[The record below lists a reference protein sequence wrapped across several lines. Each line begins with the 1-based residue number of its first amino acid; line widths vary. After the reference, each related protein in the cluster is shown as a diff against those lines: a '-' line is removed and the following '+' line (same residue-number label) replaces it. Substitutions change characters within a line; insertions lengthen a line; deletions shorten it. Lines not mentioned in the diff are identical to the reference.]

1 MTTSDDNKV
10 SEDRRE
16 ALRYA
21 FAIGSGAALA
31 STLAGPAS
39 AQTTADNTLDRIRA
53 NKVLRIAVLPGELPY
68 FNKDL
73 ATGTWSGFS
82 IEMANDIAK
91 LLDVQLEYTESTYG
105 NSILDLQSNKIDLGF
120 ALNPTPQRALVV
132 DFCATVFPHPFG
144 AMLKKGIEART
155 WADINKPEIRI
166 AVDVGSANEAVARR
180 FAPNATIK
188 SLKSRDEVML
198 EMSSGRVDCVVNAL
212 VLGLTAI
219 AKNPNL
225 GTYKIL
231 QSPSVAIPSSM
242 AVRRE
247 PDKRWRDFLSVW
259 VDYNRGIGQMRE
271 WFIKGLSLSG
281 VKPEDVPVELNICP
295 RRSKGISEPPHDR
308 RFLPDAATLSERLRH
323 DLDLVDDPAGE
334 PSVGGRV
341 KPASLN
347 GEAILADPVSPIGY
361 LVAIRPDLPELRALH
376 DPVRVM
382 ATPTCSVLNAPGTL
396 IRLSGN
402 MHPIHRRHDN
412 FQLFGDSLTIGQQRP

>member
-1 MTTSDDNKV
+1 M
-10 SEDRRE
+10 
-16 ALRYA
+16 
-21 FAIGSGAALA
+21 
-31 STLAGPAS
+31 
-39 AQTTADNTLDRIRA
+39 
-53 NKVLRIAVLPGELPY
+53 LRIAVLPGELPY

-132 DFCATVFPHPFG
+132 DFTATVFPHPFG
-144 AMLKKGIEART
+144 AMLKKELEAKT
-155 WADINKPEIRI
+155 WADINKPEVRI
-166 AVDVGSANEAVARR
+166 AVDVGSANETVARR

-271 WFIKGLSLSG
+271 WFVKGLSLSG
-281 VKPEDVPVELNICP
+281 VKPEDVPVELNI
-295 RRSKGISEPPHDR
+295 
-308 RFLPDAATLSERLRH
+308 
-323 DLDLVDDPAGE
+323 
-334 PSVGGRV
+334 
-341 KPASLN
+341 
-347 GEAILADPVSPIGY
+347 
-361 LVAIRPDLPELRALH
+361 
-376 DPVRVM
+376 
-382 ATPTCSVLNAPGTL
+382 
-396 IRLSGN
+396 
-402 MHPIHRRHDN
+402 
-412 FQLFGDSLTIGQQRP
+412 

>member
-1 MTTSDDNKV
+1 LVQEGRVTTSEDSRI

-31 STLAGPAS
+31 SALASPAA
-39 AQTTADNTLDRIRA
+39 AQASPDNTLDRIRA
-53 NKVLRIAVLPGELPY
+53 GKLLRIAVLPGELPY

-73 ATGTWSGFS
+73 ATGNWSGFS

-132 DFCATVFPHPFG
+132 DFCGAVFQHPFG
-144 AMLKKGIEART
+144 AMLRKGLEAGTSEIKT
-155 WADINKPEIRI
+155 WADVNKPAVTI
-166 AVDVGSANEAVARR
+166 AVDVGSANETIARR

-231 QSPSVAIPSSM
+231 QTPSVAIPSSM
-242 AVRRE
+242 AMRRE

-271 WFIKGLSLSG
+271 WFTKGLSLSG
-281 VKPEDVPVELNICP
+281 VKPEDVPVELNI
-295 RRSKGISEPPHDR
+295 
-308 RFLPDAATLSERLRH
+308 
-323 DLDLVDDPAGE
+323 
-334 PSVGGRV
+334 
-341 KPASLN
+341 
-347 GEAILADPVSPIGY
+347 
-361 LVAIRPDLPELRALH
+361 
-376 DPVRVM
+376 
-382 ATPTCSVLNAPGTL
+382 
-396 IRLSGN
+396 
-402 MHPIHRRHDN
+402 
-412 FQLFGDSLTIGQQRP
+412 

>member
-1 MTTSDDNKV
+1 VTPSDDSKV

-21 FAIGSGAALA
+21 FAIGSGAAIA
-31 STLAGPAS
+31 STLASPAS
-39 AQTTADNTLDRIRA
+39 AQTAGDNTLDRIRA

-91 LLDVQLEYTESTYG
+91 ILDVKLEYTESTYG
-105 NSILDLQSNKIDLGF
+105 NSILDLQANKIDLGF

-132 DFCATVFPHPFG
+132 DFTNLVFPHPFG
-144 AMLKKGIEART
+144 AMLKKGLEAKT
-155 WADINKPEIRI
+155 WADISKPEVRI

-198 EMSSGRVDCVVNAL
+198 EMASGRVDCVVNAL

-231 QSPSVAIPSSM
+231 QSPSVTVASGC

-259 VDYNRGIGQMRE
+259 IDYNRGIGQMRE
-271 WFIKGLSLSG
+271 WFVNGLTLSG
-281 VKPEDVPVELNICP
+281 VRPEDVAVELSI
-295 RRSKGISEPPHDR
+295 
-308 RFLPDAATLSERLRH
+308 
-323 DLDLVDDPAGE
+323 
-334 PSVGGRV
+334 
-341 KPASLN
+341 
-347 GEAILADPVSPIGY
+347 
-361 LVAIRPDLPELRALH
+361 
-376 DPVRVM
+376 
-382 ATPTCSVLNAPGTL
+382 
-396 IRLSGN
+396 
-402 MHPIHRRHDN
+402 
-412 FQLFGDSLTIGQQRP
+412 

>member
-1 MTTSDDNKV
+1 MTQTDESKI
-10 SEDRRE
+10 SEERRE

-21 FAIGSGAALA
+21 LAIGSGAALA
-31 STLAGPAS
+31 AATVAPAR
-39 AQTTADNTLDRIRA
+39 AEDAADNTLDRVRA
-53 NKVLRIAVLPGELPY
+53 AGVMRIAVLPGELPY

-73 ATGTWSGFS
+73 ASGTWSGMC

-91 LLDVQLEYTESTYG
+91 LLDVKLDYIESTYG
-105 NSILDLQSNKIDLGF
+105 NSILDLQANKIDVGF

-132 DFCATVFPHPFG
+132 DFCGAVFHHPFG
-144 AMLKKGIEART
+144 AMLKKGMEAKT
-155 WADINKPEIRI
+155 WADINKPEVKI

-231 QSPSVAIPSSM
+231 QTPSVAIPSSM

-247 PDKRWRDFLSVW
+247 SDKRWRDFLAVW

-271 WFIKGLSLSG
+271 WFVKGLALSN
-281 VKPEDVPVELNICP
+281 VKPEDVPVELNI
-295 RRSKGISEPPHDR
+295 
-308 RFLPDAATLSERLRH
+308 
-323 DLDLVDDPAGE
+323 
-334 PSVGGRV
+334 
-341 KPASLN
+341 
-347 GEAILADPVSPIGY
+347 
-361 LVAIRPDLPELRALH
+361 
-376 DPVRVM
+376 
-382 ATPTCSVLNAPGTL
+382 
-396 IRLSGN
+396 
-402 MHPIHRRHDN
+402 
-412 FQLFGDSLTIGQQRP
+412 

>member
-1 MTTSDDNKV
+1 LAQEDFVTNSDDLKI

-21 FAIGSGAALA
+21 LAIGSGAALA
-31 STLAGPAS
+31 SAMASPAS
-39 AQTTADNTLDRIRA
+39 AQTAADNTLDRIRA

-82 IEMANDIAK
+82 IEGANDIAK

-132 DFCATVFPHPFG
+132 DFTVPVFLHPFG
-144 AMLKKGIEART
+144 AMLKKGLEAKT
-155 WADINKPEIRI
+155 WADVNKPEVNI
-166 AVDVGSANEAVARR
+166 AVDVGSANEVVARR

-231 QSPSVAIPSSM
+231 TSPSVTIASGM

-247 PDKRWRDFLSVW
+247 PDKAWRDFLSVW

-271 WFIKGLSLSG
+271 WFVKGLALSG
-281 VKPEDVPVELNICP
+281 VKSEDVPV
-295 RRSKGISEPPHDR
+295 
-308 RFLPDAATLSERLRH
+308 
-323 DLDLVDDPAGE
+323 
-334 PSVGGRV
+334 
-341 KPASLN
+341 
-347 GEAILADPVSPIGY
+347 
-361 LVAIRPDLPELRALH
+361 
-376 DPVRVM
+376 
-382 ATPTCSVLNAPGTL
+382 
-396 IRLSGN
+396 
-402 MHPIHRRHDN
+402 
-412 FQLFGDSLTIGQQRP
+412 

>member
-1 MTTSDDNKV
+1 MTQFDDSTI
-10 SEDRRE
+10 SEDRRD

-21 FAIGSGAALA
+21 LALGSGAALTSALA
-31 STLAGPAS
+31 SPAA
-39 AQTTADNTLDRIRA
+39 AQAQADNTLDRIRA
-53 NKVLRIAVLPGELPY
+53 DKVLRIAVLPGELPY

-73 ATGTWSGFS
+73 ASGTWSGMC

-91 LLDVQLEYTESTYG
+91 LLDVKLEYTESTYG

-132 DFCATVFPHPFG
+132 DFCGAVFHHPFG
-144 AMLKKGIEART
+144 AMLRKGMEAKT
-155 WADINKPEIRI
+155 WADINKPDVRI

-225 GTYKIL
+225 GSYKIL
-231 QSPSVAIPSSM
+231 QTPSVAIPSSM

-247 PDKRWRDFLSVW
+247 SDKRWRDFLSVW

-271 WFIKGLSLSG
+271 WFVKGLALSG
-281 VKPEDVPVELNICP
+281 VKPEDVPVELNI
-295 RRSKGISEPPHDR
+295 
-308 RFLPDAATLSERLRH
+308 
-323 DLDLVDDPAGE
+323 
-334 PSVGGRV
+334 
-341 KPASLN
+341 
-347 GEAILADPVSPIGY
+347 
-361 LVAIRPDLPELRALH
+361 
-376 DPVRVM
+376 
-382 ATPTCSVLNAPGTL
+382 
-396 IRLSGN
+396 
-402 MHPIHRRHDN
+402 
-412 FQLFGDSLTIGQQRP
+412 

>member
-1 MTTSDDNKV
+1 MIQSEDDKI

-31 STLAGPAS
+31 ASVAGPAS
-39 AQTTADNTLDRIRA
+39 AQATPDNTLDRIRA

-73 ATGTWSGFS
+73 ATGNWSGFS

-91 LLDVQLEYTESTYG
+91 LLDVKLEYTESTYG

-132 DFCATVFPHPFG
+132 DFCGTVFHHPFG
-144 AMLKKGIEART
+144 AMLKKGMEART
-155 WADINKPEIRI
+155 WADINKSDVNI

-225 GTYKIL
+225 GTSRFPVGVGRL
-231 QSPSVAIPSSM
+231 QPRHRADARMVPQGAVAQ
-242 AVRRE
+242 RRE
-247 PDKRWRDFLSVW
+247 AGRRAGRTQYLTRLA
-259 VDYNRGIGQMRE
+259 NRSR
-271 WFIKGLSLSG
+271 SG
-281 VKPEDVPVELNICP
+281 
-295 RRSKGISEPPHDR
+295 RARASS
-308 RFLPDAATLSERLRH
+308 
-323 DLDLVDDPAGE
+323 
-334 PSVGGRV
+334 GRM
-341 KPASLN
+341 
-347 GEAILADPVSPIGY
+347 G
-361 LVAIRPDLPELRALH
+361 
-376 DPVRVM
+376 
-382 ATPTCSVLNAPGTL
+382 
-396 IRLSGN
+396 
-402 MHPIHRRHDN
+402 
-412 FQLFGDSLTIGQQRP
+412 

>member
-1 MTTSDDNKV
+1 VNPSDESRI

-21 FAIGSGAALA
+21 LAIGSGAVLSAA
-31 STLAGPAS
+31 IVAPAK
-39 AQTTADNTLDRIRA
+39 AEDAADNTLDRVRA
-53 NKVLRIAVLPGELPY
+53 AKVMRIAVLPGELPY

-73 ATGTWSGFS
+73 ASGTWSGMC

-91 LLDVQLEYTESTYG
+91 LLDVKLEYTESTYG
-105 NSILDLQSNKIDLGF
+105 NSILDLQANKIDVGF

-132 DFCATVFPHPFG
+132 DFCGAVFHHPFG
-144 AMLKKGIEART
+144 AMLKKGMEAKT
-155 WADINKPEIRI
+155 WADINKGEVKI

-231 QSPSVAIPSSM
+231 QTPPVAIPSSM

-247 PDKRWRDFLSVW
+247 SDKRWRDFLSVW

-271 WFIKGLSLSG
+271 WFIKGLALSN
-281 VKPEDVPVELNICP
+281 VKAEDVPVELNI
-295 RRSKGISEPPHDR
+295 
-308 RFLPDAATLSERLRH
+308 
-323 DLDLVDDPAGE
+323 
-334 PSVGGRV
+334 
-341 KPASLN
+341 
-347 GEAILADPVSPIGY
+347 
-361 LVAIRPDLPELRALH
+361 
-376 DPVRVM
+376 
-382 ATPTCSVLNAPGTL
+382 
-396 IRLSGN
+396 
-402 MHPIHRRHDN
+402 
-412 FQLFGDSLTIGQQRP
+412 

>member
-1 MTTSDDNKV
+1 MIQSDNDKI

-21 FAIGSGAALA
+21 LAIGGGAALA
-31 STLAGPAS
+31 ATVASPAS
-39 AQTTADNTLDRIRA
+39 AQATPDNTLDRIRA

-73 ATGTWSGFS
+73 ATGNWSGFS
-82 IEMANDIAK
+82 IEMAHDIAK
-91 LLDVQLEYTESTYG
+91 LLDVKLEYTESTYG
-105 NSILDLQSNKIDLGF
+105 NSILDLQANKIDLGF
-120 ALNPTPQRALVV
+120 ALNPTPQRARVV
-132 DFCATVFPHPFG
+132 DFCGTVFHHPFG
-144 AMLKKGIEART
+144 AMLKKGLEART
-155 WADINKPEIRI
+155 WADINKPDVNI

-231 QSPSVAIPSSM
+231 QTPAVAIPSSM

-271 WFIKGLSLSG
+271 WFLKGLSLSG
-281 VKPEDVPVELNICP
+281 VKPEDVPVELNI
-295 RRSKGISEPPHDR
+295 
-308 RFLPDAATLSERLRH
+308 
-323 DLDLVDDPAGE
+323 
-334 PSVGGRV
+334 
-341 KPASLN
+341 
-347 GEAILADPVSPIGY
+347 
-361 LVAIRPDLPELRALH
+361 
-376 DPVRVM
+376 
-382 ATPTCSVLNAPGTL
+382 
-396 IRLSGN
+396 
-402 MHPIHRRHDN
+402 
-412 FQLFGDSLTIGQQRP
+412 

>member
-1 MTTSDDNKV
+1 LVQEGPVIQSDDDKI

-21 FAIGSGAALA
+21 LAIGSGAALA
-31 STLAGPAS
+31 ASVASPAS
-39 AQTTADNTLDRIRA
+39 AQATPDNTLDRIRA

-73 ATGTWSGFS
+73 ATGNWSGFS

-91 LLDVQLEYTESTYG
+91 LLDVKLEYTESTYG

-132 DFCATVFPHPFG
+132 DFCGTVFHHPFG
-144 AMLKKGIEART
+144 AMLKKGMEAKT
-155 WADINKPEIRI
+155 WADINKSDVNI

-231 QSPSVAIPSSM
+231 QTPAVAIPSSM

-271 WFIKGLSLSG
+271 WFLKGLSLSG
-281 VKPEDVPVELNICP
+281 VKPEDVPVELNI
-295 RRSKGISEPPHDR
+295 
-308 RFLPDAATLSERLRH
+308 
-323 DLDLVDDPAGE
+323 
-334 PSVGGRV
+334 
-341 KPASLN
+341 
-347 GEAILADPVSPIGY
+347 
-361 LVAIRPDLPELRALH
+361 
-376 DPVRVM
+376 
-382 ATPTCSVLNAPGTL
+382 
-396 IRLSGN
+396 
-402 MHPIHRRHDN
+402 
-412 FQLFGDSLTIGQQRP
+412 

>member
-1 MTTSDDNKV
+1 VIQSDDDKI
-10 SEDRRE
+10 SSDRRE

-21 FAIGSGAALA
+21 LAIGGGAALA
-31 STLAGPAS
+31 AAVASPAS
-39 AQTTADNTLDRIRA
+39 AQATADNTLDRIRA
-53 NKVLRIAVLPGELPY
+53 SKVLRIAVLPGELPY
-68 FNKDL
+68 FSKDL
-73 ATGTWSGFS
+73 ATGNWSGFS

-91 LLDVQLEYTESTYG
+91 LLDVKLEYTESTYG

-132 DFCATVFPHPFG
+132 DFCGAVFHHPFG
-144 AMLKKGIEART
+144 AMLKKGLEART
-155 WADINKPEIRI
+155 WADVNKPDVNI
-166 AVDVGSANEAVARR
+166 AVDVGSANETIARR

-231 QSPSVAIPSSM
+231 QTPAVAIPSSM

-271 WFIKGLSLSG
+271 WFVKGLSLAG
-281 VKPEDVPVELNICP
+281 VKPEDVPVELNI
-295 RRSKGISEPPHDR
+295 
-308 RFLPDAATLSERLRH
+308 
-323 DLDLVDDPAGE
+323 
-334 PSVGGRV
+334 
-341 KPASLN
+341 
-347 GEAILADPVSPIGY
+347 
-361 LVAIRPDLPELRALH
+361 
-376 DPVRVM
+376 
-382 ATPTCSVLNAPGTL
+382 
-396 IRLSGN
+396 
-402 MHPIHRRHDN
+402 
-412 FQLFGDSLTIGQQRP
+412 